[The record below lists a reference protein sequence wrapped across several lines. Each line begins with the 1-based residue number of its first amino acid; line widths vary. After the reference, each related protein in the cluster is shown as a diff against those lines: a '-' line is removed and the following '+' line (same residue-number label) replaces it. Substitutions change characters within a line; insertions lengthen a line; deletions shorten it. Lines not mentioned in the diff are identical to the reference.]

1 MLLVWFDLYVKLQR
15 QTSKVHSTQSGD
27 CYTQKMQLDYF
38 EMHGTGNRILVVDQ
52 RSDNLPPPDLATI
65 KQLGRGTI
73 GPGFDQMMWVATAT
87 DPDHAASY
95 RVFNADGFEVE
106 QCGNGVRCVARVLSG
121 QSQHNQALTFE
132 SPAGLVEAIILDDGL
147 ISISMG
153 APEFEPSR
161 IPFLADN
168 EALSYEL
175 EADGQTFEVAA
186 ISMGN
191 PHCVLQVPDVATAA
205 VARLGPIIE
214 HHERYPERTNVGF
227 MQIIDNTTI
236 ELRVHERG
244 VGETQACGTGACAAT
259 VAGQRLELLGSEVT
273 VRLPGGEVMV
283 SWLGGQNP
291 VWLTGNAELIAE
303 GTVEI

>member
-1 MLLVWFDLYVKLQR
+1 
-15 QTSKVHSTQSGD
+15 
-27 CYTQKMQLDYF
+27 MQIDYL

-52 RSDNLPPPDLATI
+52 RTHNLPPPDLATI
-65 KQLGRGTI
+65 KQLGQGII
-73 GPGFDQMMWVATAT
+73 GPAFDQMMWVTAAV

-95 RVFNADGFEVE
+95 RVFNADGSEVE
-106 QCGNGVRCVARVLSG
+106 QCGNGVRCVARFLAG
-121 QSQHNQALTFE
+121 KSQHNQSFMLE

-147 ISISMG
+147 ISIGMG
-153 APEFEPSR
+153 TPEFEPTR
-161 IPFLADN
+161 IPFLADR
-168 EALSYEL
+168 EALSYVL
-175 EADGQTFEVAA
+175 EADGQTFDVAA

-191 PHCVLQVPDVATAA
+191 PHCVLQVPDVTTAP
-205 VARLGPIIE
+205 VARIGPLIE

-227 MQIIDNTTI
+227 MQIVDNSTI

-244 VGETQACGTGACAAT
+244 VGETLACGTGACAAT
-259 VAGQRLELLGSEVT
+259 VAGQRLGLLGPEVT

-283 SWLGGQNP
+283 SWRGGQDP